1 MKDKV
6 AFILYGDT
14 DLILSENLHYIQSL
28 IMPEGIEVEAYT
40 LSAQNGIREAFEAGR
55 LQSDAKYKVYLDQN
69 AYVIDK
75 QFLVKTLGVFRQN
88 PQLGAL
94 GVRGYYQ
101 NEEKNITE
109 LIGNNLHRQYGYGLT
124 IAPLTE
130 GDKRGVIPVMALD
143 WHCVITGVDTP
154 WNGDDGNFHIVKSVE
169 LRHMGYETAVMI
181 DNNPMVLFDNG
192 I

>member
-28 IMPEGIEVEAYT
+28 IVPERTEVEAYT
-40 LSAQNGIREAFEAGR
+40 LSTQNGIREAIEAGR

-94 GVRGYYQ
+94 GVRR
-101 NEEKNITE
+101 K
-109 LIGNNLHRQYGYGLT
+109 
-124 IAPLTE
+124 
-130 GDKRGVIPVMALD
+130 V
-143 WHCVITGVDTP
+143 
-154 WNGDDGNFHIVKSVE
+154 
-169 LRHMGYETAVMI
+169 
-181 DNNPMVLFDNG
+181 
-192 I
+192 